1 MPHTI
6 LWPTELSSTSLKAIP
21 HINSLAD
28 KYGSRVIALYVAPDI
43 CSMFP
48 AFGSYPSPEM
58 VERFQDWALEK
69 SKEQLKSICSQQ
81 LKGCPNV
88 DVRIVRGDTVDQILK
103 MAAEE
108 DTDMIVMT
116 TRGKGLEETG
126 REDSGFGSVVRKVA
140 EQSPV
145 PVHLINPAQEEE
157 P

>member
-21 HINSLAD
+21 HINSLAE

-48 AFGSYPSPEM
+48 AYGSYPSPEL
-58 VERFQDWALEK
+58 VEKFQDWALEK
-69 SKEQLKSICSQQ
+69 SKDDLRSICSQQ

-88 DVRIVRGDTVDQILK
+88 DVRIVRGDAVDQILK

-116 TRGKGLEETG
+116 TRGQGFEEAEKEKG
-126 REDSGFGSVVRKVA
+126 GFGSVARKVA

-145 PVHLINPAQEEE
+145 PVHLINPTQEEE
-157 P
+157 S